1 MPAQQPFFLVDVKPI
16 FLWNNLKSSNWKKQL
31 FQIGCCIYQ
40 VTIYSQKKK
49 KLWPLAQDLSL
60 KPIPKSSTHVSPFR
74 FRPPWWPSM
83 LTIVVSIALTTHV
96 SFWRPLNHDEVLRF
110 LTKMVRTVQWH
121 FLYSVGQQTI
131 TLNLHLHVRCLEK
144 VNTYSPNWRF
154 NGDESHGGIRK
165 NITLNSKNWSLHQ
178 LTTISV
184 L

>member
-1 MPAQQPFFLVDVKPI
+1 MDSPPKELPARASSTTIFFWWMFNPSSYGIIWSHPTEKNNYFKSDVAFIRLPSI
-16 FLWNNLKSSNWKKQL
+16 VRKKQ
-31 FQIGCCIYQ
+31 
-40 VTIYSQKKK
+40 
-49 KLWPLAQDLSL
+49 LWPLAQDLSL

-144 VNTYSPNWRF
+144 VKTSSPKWRWKMVM
-154 NGDESHGGIRK
+154 NPMVERK
-165 NITLNSKNWSLHQ
+165 TSP
-178 LTTISV
+178 
-184 L
+184 